1 MSTLSDVRE
10 WAETKGMD
18 VGKRGR
24 LGKNVIEAYNK
35 ANPRKKYG
43 ADSEPVEDKPARPVH
58 DAMPIHVT
66 RRREGNREIVTLI
79 FEVDAA

>member
-10 WAETKGMD
+10 WAETGGMN

-35 ANPRKKYG
+35 AHPRRKYDDQS
-43 ADSEPVEDKPARPVH
+43 ASEPHSMPNS
-58 DAMPIHVT
+58 MPIHVT
-66 RRREGNREIVTLI
+66 RRREGNKEIVTLT